1 MLLLL
6 SSDNALK
13 SEASACSRGALFSA
27 PSQALSSVLLFSLE
41 CTTPLDLTAEGISGK
56 EETVAPSGVSYTFD
70 VPNINAVMWLCGH
83 EDKGSFW
90 VRLDRLFLSTVGQGS
105 DGSRVTRC
113 FKPALGGDIADA
125 AAVLQYV
132 NFGGWRMGDFDRRR
146 RWVLEAPLDVFL
158 VDPCQL
164 SFWQT
169 CLGLAPL
176 VSMQAREDDL
186 GATASEALTAPD
198 KLSASTLS
206 FLKAVCR
213 VSSSHSFPPAS
224 MVGGG
229 CSDQPPR
236 AHDVLDAEK
245 KGMPRP

>member
-1 MLLLL
+1 MG
-6 SSDNALK
+6 DD
-13 SEASACSRGALFSA
+13 SAD
-27 PSQALSSVLLFSLE
+27 
-41 CTTPLDLTAEGISGK
+41 T
-56 EETVAPSGVSYTFD
+56 
-70 VPNINAVMWLCGH
+70 
-83 EDKGSFW
+83 
-90 VRLDRLFLSTVGQGS
+90 
-105 DGSRVTRC
+105 
-113 FKPALGGDIADA
+113 

-146 RWVLEAPLDVFL
+146 RWVLEAPLDVFR

-169 CLGLAPL
+169 TLGLAPL
-176 VSMQAREDDL
+176 VSRLARGDDL
-186 GATASEALTAPD
+186 GVTASEALTAPD

-236 AHDVLDAEK
+236 AQDVLNTIK
-245 KGMPRP
+245 KRVPRA